1 MSESLAELQAKMKA
15 QGEKVR
21 QMKKDG
27 ASRDDLKPEVD
38 ILTSLRADVE
48 KMIESEAES
57 NPANKINRAG
67 LEDLCK
73 RRFLFTPSFS
83 IYGGVAGLYDFGP
96 PGCALKANL
105 EALWRRHFINHDNM
119 LEIQCTC
126 LTPEVVL
133 KTSGHVEKFT
143 DLMVKNEKNPD
154 EYYRADKLLE
164 EKCEALLQEPSFEGD
179 REQLQKW
186 IRVADSLSAEEVDKI
201 FQELGIKQA
210 MNLSF
215 PYPFNLMFKTTI
227 GPQGNLVGFLRP
239 ETAQGMFVNFRRLL
253 EQNGGKMP
261 FAAAQIGLGFR
272 NEIAPRAGL
281 LRVREF
287 PMAEIEHF
295 VHPDHKDHPDFHKVA
310 DLKLPLFP
318 QHNQLTDGKLRTDLT
333 LRQAVDIGMIN
344 NETLAYFMGR
354 TFLFLVKA
362 GVDGSMLRFRQHL
375 KSEMAHYAC
384 DCWDAEALLSYGWTE
399 IVGIA
404 DRSAYDLTAHS
415 KASKVD
421 LKANYKFDE
430 PRNMEFV
437 ECKINKGKLG
447 PAFKKEAGAVIEAL
461 NELTD
466 KQKLEMD
473 AAIEENGVYELKI
486 CTGAR
491 YNITKEMVK
500 VKTVTKRVQ
509 EVPFIPSV
517 IEPAFGVGRIIY
529 TILEHTFRSR
539 EMEDQELRC
548 YLSLPPVVAPTKVS
562 VLPISSNP
570 TQFKPAMH
578 KITDALKEHGISYK
592 VDDSGQAIGKR
603 YARTD
608 EIGIPFGITIDFQS
622 LNDDTV
628 TLRER
633 DSMSQ
638 IRLPIADVADLV
650 YKLCTDRMTW
660 EQAAEKYPK
669 FDAQHA

>member
-399 IVGIA
+399 I
-404 DRSAYDLTAHS
+404 
-415 KASKVD
+415 
-421 LKANYKFDE
+421 
-430 PRNMEFV
+430 
-437 ECKINKGKLG
+437 
-447 PAFKKEAGAVIEAL
+447 
-461 NELTD
+461 
-466 KQKLEMD
+466 
-473 AAIEENGVYELKI
+473 NGVYELKI